1 MGKYIIDKLKDKR
14 IDIDLGGHWENLMD
28 YIKKEYPSF
37 YNLSDKEK
45 DSWILDSF
53 EFKESRLERAD
64 YLNSS
69 YVREFSDGSKGYRL
83 NTSIRDK
90 NDKEELDYWLQRV
103 ARETT
108 TAFERLYIIFYNAEK
123 IMRERKIERISST
136 DEVIEGLYASFVLE
150 NDVFIVDFVS
160 MYDETCRTVASFSRN
175 SVNEPLVPKVGLLD
189 FYSYFGGII
198 AYTDRAW
205 QEIESSFEERL
216 EEIKQEKD

>member
-37 YNLSDKEK
+37 YELTDKEK
-45 DSWILDSF
+45 DRWILDSF
-53 EFKESRLERAD
+53 EFKESRVERAD
-64 YLNSS
+64 YLDYS

-90 NDKEELDYWLQRV
+90 NDKEELDYWLQGI
-103 ARETT
+103 AKKTT
-108 TAFERLYIIFYNAEK
+108 TALDRLYVIFYSAEK
-123 IMRERKIERISST
+123 VMRERKIERINSA
-136 DEVIEGLYASFVLE
+136 DDVIEGLYVSFVLE
-150 NDVFIVDFVS
+150 NDVFVIEFVS
-160 MYDETCRTVASFSRN
+160 MFDESCRTVASFTRN
-175 SVNEPLVPKVGLLD
+175 SINEPLVPKVELLD
-189 FYSYFGGII
+189 FYNYFSGII

-216 EEIKQEKD
+216 EELGKD